1 METAAP
7 DMTVVRPPDLRG
19 RAPWP
24 NSPLLSR
31 RGALI
36 GLRGR
41 KANPSYLNRV
51 MPAEET
57 EMHAIFPARG
67 R

>member
-1 METAAP
+1 
-7 DMTVVRPPDLRG
+7 
-19 RAPWP
+19 
-24 NSPLLSR
+24 LSR

-57 EMHAIFPARG
+57 EMHATIPARG